1 MAALGAKAGGQ
12 NEVGCCWVADVTSVL
27 FTTLC
32 QEKVS
37 VGCWHGGQSLP
48 RSNRERLGFG
58 GWEILAQSQ
67 NTVGRLRAT
76 GNSKV
81 IRTAMYH
88 SEKVPLFDYQNCSCA
103 NRDIEVRVHVARDN
117 CDLGGLPRN
126 FNVRR
131 ARSAPSQ

>member
-48 RSNRERLGFG
+48 RSNREAGFR
-58 GWEILAQSQ
+58 WL
-67 NTVGRLRAT
+67 
-76 GNSKV
+76 GNSG
-81 IRTAMYH
+81 A
-88 SEKVPLFDYQNCSCA
+88 
-103 NRDIEVRVHVARDN
+103 VAKH
-117 CDLGGLPRN
+117 GGPTKGDRQFKGYPN
-126 FNVRR
+126 GDVSFREGAFV
-131 ARSAPSQ
+131 

>member
-1 MAALGAKAGGQ
+1 MVAKACP
-12 NEVGCCWVADVTSVL
+12 EAI
-27 FTTLC
+27 
-32 QEKVS
+32 
-37 VGCWHGGQSLP
+37 
-48 RSNRERLGFG
+48 ERLGFG

-67 NTVGRLRAT
+67 NTVGRLKAT